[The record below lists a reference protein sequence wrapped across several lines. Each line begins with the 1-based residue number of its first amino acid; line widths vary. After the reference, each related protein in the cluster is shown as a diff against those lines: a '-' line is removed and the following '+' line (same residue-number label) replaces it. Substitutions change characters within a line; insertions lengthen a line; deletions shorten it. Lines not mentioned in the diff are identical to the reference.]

1 MKNEIL
7 TLWNRFGNKF
17 VLLISKKQWRKWIFL
32 NILLPA
38 RHSVLICFDRGN
50 RMAGKLKQKSEKV
63 RRDWIQL
70 DTLACGTGWDEQDL
84 GKPQILIE
92 DVFGSSHP
100 GSFHLNEL
108 SEEAALGAVQE
119 GGKPAHFHGTDL
131 CDGWAMS
138 HDGMN
143 YILPSREALCD
154 LVEVHGRVIPWD
166 ALVLISSC
174 DKSVPAHLMAAC
186 RLNIPALHI
195 PGGSNRIGP
204 RMTHS
209 LLVGETATKMRQGKD
224 VSTEVRD
231 YKLSG
236 CPGYG
241 ACQFMGTASTMQC
254 MSEALGMALPGAA
267 LAPASLFDIRRL
279 ARQAGRQIMSLSKR
293 SIKPSDILTKEA
305 FENAIKVHA
314 AISGST
320 NALIHFPAI
329 AHELDIDIG
338 ADLFDRLNQGT
349 PYLANVQP
357 SGTYLSEMFWYAGG
371 VPRVQHEL
379 RGMLDLRVM
388 TVTGKTLGENLRDL
402 EKEGFFRRGEGYLAN
417 YHLLWE
423 QVIRP
428 LDKSPGRGSIA
439 VLKGNIAP
447 EGAVVKFSALD
458 KSMLVHTGPARV
470 FNREEDALSAILR
483 GEIKP
488 GSVVVLRYEGPRGS
502 GMPEILATTE
512 ALVTV
517 PGLSDTAIITD
528 GRFSGATR
536 GPCIG
541 HVSPEAVRG
550 GPIALIEDGDMIE
563 IDIPGRRLSLIGEK
577 GKEMRPGEVTALLS
591 KRKKKWKAP
600 SREHSSG
607 VLKRYTMHAASAM
620 KGAYLED

>member
-1 MKNEIL
+1 
-7 TLWNRFGNKF
+7 
-17 VLLISKKQWRKWIFL
+17 
-32 NILLPA
+32 
-38 RHSVLICFDRGN
+38 
-50 RMAGKLKQKSEKV
+50 MAGKFRQKSEKV
-63 RRDWIQL
+63 RKDWVQL
-70 DTLACGTGWDEQDL
+70 DALACGTGWDEEDL
-84 GKPQILIE
+84 EKPQILIE

-108 SEEAALGAVQE
+108 SQEVAVGVLQE
-119 GGKPAHFHGTDL
+119 RGKPAHFHGTDL
-131 CDGWAMS
+131 CDGWAML

-166 ALVLISSC
+166 ALVLVSSC
-174 DKSVPAHLMAAC
+174 DKSIPAHLMAAC

-254 MSEALGMALPGAA
+254 MSEALGMTLPGAA

-279 ARQAGRQIMSLSKR
+279 ARQAGRQIMNLSKR
-293 SIKPSDILTKEA
+293 GIKPSDILTKEA
-305 FENAIKVHA
+305 FENAVKVHA

-329 AHELDIDIG
+329 GHELAMDIG
-338 ADLFDRLNQGT
+338 ADLFDRLNQET

-371 VPRVQHEL
+371 VPRVQLQL
-379 RGMLDLRVM
+379 RDMLDLRVM
-388 TVTGKTLGENLRDL
+388 TVTGKTLGENLSDL
-402 EKEGFFRRGEGYLAN
+402 EREGFFRRGEGYLAN
-417 YHLLWE
+417 YHLQWE

-439 VLKGNIAP
+439 VLRGNIAP
-447 EGAVVKFSALD
+447 EGAVVKYSALD

-470 FNREEDALSAILR
+470 FNREEDALEAILR
-483 GEIKP
+483 GDVKP

-517 PGLSDTAIITD
+517 PGLSDTAIVTD

-550 GPIALIEDGDMIE
+550 GSIALIEDGDMIE
-563 IDIPGRRLSLIGEK
+563 INIPGRRLSMVGQK
-577 GKEMRPGEVTALLS
+577 GKKMKRSEVAALLA
-591 KRKKKWKAP
+591 RRRKKWKAP
-600 SREHSSG
+600 SRDHSSG
-607 VLKRYTMHAASAM
+607 ILRRYTMHAASAM